1 MVLPVGKRVYA
12 LKSVRIVFSK
22 TGRAKYVSHL
32 DLVRSMTRAVRR
44 ADIPLWYTEGFN
56 RHPYLTFAS
65 PLSLGYEGLRE
76 TMDIRMADDFP
87 FAELLRRLN
96 AVLPEGLVAVS
107 AADVVTKAGDL
118 AAAEYRLTIQ
128 LPASVVR
135 EALSRKELLVEKR
148 TKKKT
153 MKTID
158 ILPYFKNASVESMGE
173 ERTAVTVVLPS
184 GGNENINPGL
194 FITAL
199 NGIVG
204 SDVDAEVLRLRLLLA
219 DGSEFL

>member
-1 MVLPVGKRVYA
+1 M
-12 LKSVRIVFSK
+12 KSVRIVFSK

-32 DLVRSMTRAVRR
+32 DLVRAMTRAVRR

-56 RHPYLTFAS
+56 RHPYLTFAA

-87 FAELLRRLN
+87 FDELVRRLN
-96 AVLPEGLVAVS
+96 AVLPDGLVAIS
-107 AADVVTKAGDL
+107 AADVVAKAGDL
-118 AAAEYRLTIQ
+118 AAAEYRLTIR
-128 LPASVVR
+128 LPSAVIT
-135 EALSRKELLVEKR
+135 EALNTTELLVEKR

-158 ILPYFKNASVESMGE
+158 ILPYFKNASVEGMGE
-173 ERTAVTVVLPS
+173 EQTVVTVSLPS
-184 GGNENINPGL
+184 GSNENINPGL

-199 NGIVG
+199 KSVVG
-204 SDVDAEVLRLRLLLA
+204 VDVDAEVLRLRLLLA
-219 DGSEFL
+219 DGCEFF

>member
-1 MVLPVGKRVYA
+1 M
-12 LKSVRIVFSK
+12 KSVRIVFSK

-32 DLVRSMTRAVRR
+32 DLVRAMTRAVRR

-56 RHPYLTFAS
+56 RHPYLTFAA

-87 FAELLRRLN
+87 FDELVKRLN
-96 AVLPEGLVAVS
+96 AVLPEGLVAYS
-107 AADVVTKAGDL
+107 AADVVAKAGDL
-118 AAAEYRLTIQ
+118 AAGEYRLTIH
-128 LPASVVR
+128 LPAAIVR
-135 EALSRKELLVEKR
+135 DALAQNELLVEKR

-158 ILPYFKNASVESMGE
+158 ILPYFKNAVVEEAGE
-173 ERTAVTVVLPS
+173 GVTVVTVTLPS
-184 GGNENINPGL
+184 GSNENINPGL
-194 FITAL
+194 FLTAL
-199 NGIVG
+199 NSVVG
-204 SDVDAEVLRLRLLLA
+204 TDFDAEVLRLRLLLS

>member
-1 MVLPVGKRVYA
+1 MVRRAGRRVYA

-22 TGRAKYVSHL
+22 TGSIKYVSHL
-32 DLVRSMTRAVRR
+32 DLVRAMTRAVRR

-56 RHPYLTFAS
+56 KHPYLTFAA

-87 FAELLRRLN
+87 YDELVKRLN
-96 AVLPEGLVAVS
+96 AVLPEGLVALS
-107 AADVVTKAGDL
+107 AADAVAKAGEL
-118 AAAEYRLTIQ
+118 TAAEYRLTIH
-128 LPASVVR
+128 LPETVIAD
-135 EALSRKELLVEKR
+135 ALSRTELLVEKR

-153 MKTID
+153 MKTMD
-158 ILPYFKNASVESMGE
+158 ILPYFKNATVEKAGE
-173 ERTAVTVVLPS
+173 EVTVVTVALPS
-184 GGNENINPGL
+184 GSNENINPGL

-199 NGIVG
+199 KKIVG
-204 SDVDAEVLRLRLLLA
+204 ADVDAEVLRLRLLLA

>member
-1 MVLPVGKRVYA
+1 M
-12 LKSVRIVFSK
+12 FSK

-32 DLVRSMTRAVRR
+32 DLVRAMTRAVRR

-87 FAELLRRLN
+87 FDELVNRLN
-96 AVLPEGLVAVS
+96 AVLPEGLVAIS
-107 AADVVTKAGDL
+107 AADVVAKAGEL

-128 LPASVVR
+128 LPSSVIV
-135 EALSRKELLVEKR
+135 EALNATELLVEKR

-158 ILPYFKNASVESMGE
+158 ILPYFKNASIEAIGE
-173 ERTAVTVVLPS
+173 EQTVVTVALPS
-184 GGNENINPGL
+184 GGNENVNPGL

-199 NGIVG
+199 SGIVG
-204 SDVDAEVLRLRLLLA
+204 AEVDAEVLRLRLLLA

>member
-1 MVLPVGKRVYA
+1 M
-12 LKSVRIVFSK
+12 KSVRIMFSK

-32 DLVRSMTRAVRR
+32 DLVRAMTRAVRR

-87 FAELLRRLN
+87 FDELVKRLN
-96 AVLPEGLVAVS
+96 AVLPEGLVAIS
-107 AADVVTKAGDL
+107 AADVVAKAGDL
-118 AAAEYRLTIQ
+118 AAAEYRLTIH
-128 LPASVVR
+128 LSAEVVSGVL
-135 EALSRKELLVEKR
+135 AADELLVEKR

-158 ILPYFKNASVESMGE
+158 ILPYFKDAVVEKVGE
-173 ERTAVTVVLPS
+173 SETAVTVVLPS
-184 GGNENINPGL
+184 GGNENVNPGL

-199 NGIVG
+199 KGIVG
-204 SDVDAEVLRLRLLLA
+204 ADVDAEVLRFRLLLA

>member
-1 MVLPVGKRVYA
+1 M

-32 DLVRSMTRAVRR
+32 DLVRAMTRAVRR

-56 RHPYLTFAS
+56 RHPYLTFAA

-87 FAELLRRLN
+87 YDELVKRLN
-96 AVLPEGLVAVS
+96 AVLPEGLVAIS
-107 AADVVTKAGDL
+107 AADVVAKAGDL
-118 AAAEYRLTIQ
+118 AAAEYRLTIE
-128 LPASVVR
+128 LPEAVVTD
-135 EALSRKELLVEKR
+135 ALSRTELLVEKR

-153 MKTID
+153 MKTMD
-158 ILPYFKNASVESMGE
+158 ILPYFKDAVVEAVGE
-173 ERTAVTVVLPS
+173 STTVVTVSLPS
-184 GGNENINPGL
+184 GSNENINPCL

-199 NGIVG
+199 KGISGV
-204 SDVDAEVLRLRLLLA
+204 DVDAKVLRMRLLLA

>member
-1 MVLPVGKRVYA
+1 M
-12 LKSVRIVFSK
+12 KSVRIMFSK

-32 DLVRSMTRAVRR
+32 DLVRAMTRAVRR

-87 FAELLRRLN
+87 YDELAARLN
-96 AVLPEGLVAVS
+96 AVLPEGLAVIS
-107 AADVVTKAGDL
+107 AADVVAKAGDL
-118 AAAEYRLTIQ
+118 AAAEYRLTIH
-128 LPASVVR
+128 LPAAVIVD
-135 EALSRKELLVEKR
+135 ALSSGELLVEKR

-158 ILPYFKNASVESMGE
+158 ILPYFKNAVVEAVGE
-173 ERTAVTVVLPS
+173 NTTLVTVALPS
-184 GGNENINPGL
+184 GGNENVNPGL

-199 NGIVG
+199 KGVVG
-204 SDVDAEVLRLRLLLA
+204 ADVDAEVLRLRLLLA
-219 DGSEFL
+219 NGSEFL

>member
-1 MVLPVGKRVYA
+1 M
-12 LKSVRIVFSK
+12 KSVRIMFSK

-32 DLVRSMTRAVRR
+32 DLVRAMTRAVRR

-56 RHPYLTFAS
+56 RHPYLTFAA

-87 FAELLRRLN
+87 FDELVKRLN
-96 AVLPEGLVAVS
+96 AVLPEGLVAIS
-107 AADVVTKAGDL
+107 AADVVAKAGDL
-118 AAAEYRLTIQ
+118 AMAEYRLTLH
-128 LPASVVR
+128 LPASIVSG
-135 EALSRKELLVEKR
+135 ALSQSELLVEKR

-153 MKTID
+153 MKTVD
-158 ILPYFKNASVESMGE
+158 ILPYFKEAAVEAVGE
-173 ERTAVTVVLPS
+173 STTIVTVALPS

-199 NGIVG
+199 KGIVG
-204 SDVDAEVLRLRLLLA
+204 ADVDAEVLRLRLLLV

>member
-1 MVLPVGKRVYA
+1 M
-12 LKSVRIVFSK
+12 KSVRIMFSK

-32 DLVRSMTRAVRR
+32 DLVRAMTRAVRR

-87 FAELLRRLN
+87 YDELAARLN
-96 AVLPEGLVAVS
+96 AVLPEGLTVIS
-107 AADVVTKAGDL
+107 AADVVAKAGDL
-118 AAAEYRLTIQ
+118 AAAEYRLTIH
-128 LPASVVR
+128 LPASVIQ
-135 EALSRKELLVEKR
+135 EALAANELLVEKR

-158 ILPYFKNASVESMGE
+158 ILPYFKNAVVEAVGE
-173 ERTAVTVVLPS
+173 NETVVTVALPS
-184 GGNENINPGL
+184 GGNENVNPGL

-199 NGIVG
+199 KGVVG
-204 SDVDAEVLRLRLLLA
+204 ADVDAEVLRLRLLLA

>member
-1 MVLPVGKRVYA
+1 M
-12 LKSVRIVFSK
+12 KSVRIVFSK

-32 DLVRSMTRAVRR
+32 DLVRAMTRAVRR

-56 RHPYLTFAS
+56 RHPYLTFAA

-76 TMDIRMADDFP
+76 TMDIRMQEDFP
-87 FAELLRRLN
+87 FDELVKRLN
-96 AVLPEGLVAVS
+96 AVLPEGLVAIS
-107 AADVVTKAGDL
+107 AADVVAKAGDL
-118 AAAEYRLTIQ
+118 VAAEYRLTIH
-128 LPASVVR
+128 LPAAVIAQ
-135 EALSRKELLVEKR
+135 ALSADELLVEKR

-158 ILPYFKNASVESMGE
+158 ILPYFKDAVVEEAGE
-173 ERTAVTVVLPS
+173 DCAVVTVSLPS
-184 GGNENINPGL
+184 GGAENINPGL

-199 NGIVG
+199 QGVVG
-204 SDVDAEVLRLRLLLA
+204 EEVKAEVLRLRLLLA

>member
-1 MVLPVGKRVYA
+1 M
-12 LKSVRIVFSK
+12 FSK

-32 DLVRSMTRAVRR
+32 DLVRAMTRAVRR

-87 FAELLRRLN
+87 YDELAMRLN
-96 AVLPEGLVAVS
+96 AVLPEGLEVIF
-107 AADVVTKAGDL
+107 AADVVAKAGDL
-118 AAAEYRLTIQ
+118 AAAEYRLTIH
-128 LPASVVR
+128 LPAEVIR
-135 EALSRKELLVEKR
+135 DALSSGELPVEKR

-158 ILPYFKNASVESMGE
+158 ILPYFKDAVIETAGE
-173 ERTAVTVVLPS
+173 NTTLVTVALPS
-184 GGNENINPGL
+184 GGNENVNPGL

-199 NGIVG
+199 KGIVG
-204 SDVDAEVLRLRLLLA
+204 ADVDAEVLRLRLLLA

>member
-1 MVLPVGKRVYA
+1 M
-12 LKSVRIVFSK
+12 FSK

-32 DLVRSMTRAVRR
+32 DLVRAMTRAVRR

-56 RHPYLTFAS
+56 RHPYLTFAA

-87 FAELLRRLN
+87 FDELVKRLN
-96 AVLPEGLVAVS
+96 AVLPEGLVAIS
-107 AADVVTKAGDL
+107 AADVVAKAGDL
-118 AAAEYRLTIQ
+118 AMAEYRLTLH
-128 LPASVVR
+128 LPASIVSG
-135 EALSRKELLVEKR
+135 ALSQSELLVEKR

-153 MKTID
+153 MKTVD
-158 ILPYFKNASVESMGE
+158 ILPYFKEAAVEAVGE
-173 ERTAVTVVLPS
+173 STTIVTVALPS

-199 NGIVG
+199 KGIVG
-204 SDVDAEVLRLRLLLA
+204 ADVDAEVLRLRLLLV

>member
-1 MVLPVGKRVYA
+1 M
-12 LKSVRIVFSK
+12 KSVRIVFSK
-22 TGRAKYVSHL
+22 TGRIKYVSHL
-32 DLVRSMTRAVRR
+32 DLVRAMTRAVRR

-56 RHPYLTFAS
+56 KHPYLTFAA

-87 FAELLRRLN
+87 HDKLVERLN
-96 AVLPEGLVAVS
+96 TVLPEGLVAIS
-107 AADVVTKAGDL
+107 AADAVAKAGDL
-118 AAAEYRLTIQ
+118 AAAEYRLTIH
-128 LPASVVR
+128 LPAATIV
-135 EALSRKELLVEKR
+135 EALSRPELLVEKR

-158 ILPYFKNASVESMGE
+158 ILPYFKDATVQAVGE
-173 ERTAVTVVLPS
+173 NITVVTVALPS
-184 GGNENINPGL
+184 GSNENINPGL

-199 NGIVG
+199 SSIVG
-204 SDVDAEVLRLRLLLA
+204 ADVDAEVLRLRLLLA

>member
-1 MVLPVGKRVYA
+1 M
-12 LKSVRIVFSK
+12 FSK

-32 DLVRSMTRAVRR
+32 DLVRAMTRAVRR

-87 FAELLRRLN
+87 YDELAARLN
-96 AVLPEGLVAVS
+96 AVLPEGLAVIS
-107 AADVVTKAGDL
+107 AADVVAKAGDL
-118 AAAEYRLTIQ
+118 AAAEYRLTIH
-128 LPASVVR
+128 LPASVIQ
-135 EALSRKELLVEKR
+135 EALAANELLVEKR

-158 ILPYFKNASVESMGE
+158 ILPYFKNAVVEAVGE
-173 ERTAVTVVLPS
+173 NETVVTVALPS
-184 GGNENINPGL
+184 GGNENVNPGL

-199 NGIVG
+199 KGVVG
-204 SDVDAEVLRLRLLLA
+204 ADVDAEVLRLRLLLA

>member
-1 MVLPVGKRVYA
+1 M
-12 LKSVRIVFSK
+12 FSK

-32 DLVRSMTRAVRR
+32 DLVRAMTRAVRR

-87 FAELLRRLN
+87 YDELAARLN
-96 AVLPEGLVAVS
+96 AVLPEGLAVIS
-107 AADVVTKAGDL
+107 AADVVAKAGDL
-118 AAAEYRLTIQ
+118 AAAEYRLTIH
-128 LPASVVR
+128 LPASVVQ
-135 EALSRKELLVEKR
+135 EALAANELLVEKR

-158 ILPYFKNASVESMGE
+158 ILPYFKNAVVEAVGE
-173 ERTAVTVVLPS
+173 NETVVTVALPS
-184 GGNENINPGL
+184 GGNENVNPGL
-194 FITAL
+194 FINAL
-199 NGIVG
+199 KGVVG
-204 SDVDAEVLRLRLLLA
+204 VDVDAEVLRLRLLLA